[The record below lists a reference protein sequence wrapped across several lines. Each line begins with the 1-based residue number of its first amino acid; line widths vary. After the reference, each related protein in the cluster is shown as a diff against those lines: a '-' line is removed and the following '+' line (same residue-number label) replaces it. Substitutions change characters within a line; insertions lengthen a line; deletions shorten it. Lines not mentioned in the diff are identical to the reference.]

1 MTSSFT
7 HSSFAC
13 QVVEAFNQALNQG
26 DLEEMARL
34 LTPDTVFE
42 NTYPVPN
49 GRRYEGLEQV
59 CAFWEDFFRSSSQ
72 AHFEIEE
79 LFGSDVR
86 AVMRWRYT
94 WENPVG
100 GSGHMRGV
108 DVYRVR
114 DGRIAE
120 KLSYVKG

>member
-1 MTSSFT
+1 MPSSET
-7 HSSFAC
+7 HLSSAC
-13 QVVEAFNQALNQG
+13 QIVEAFNQALNLG

-34 LTPDTVFE
+34 LTSDTVFE
-42 NTYPVPN
+42 NTYPAPD
-49 GRRYEGLEQV
+49 GTRYEGLKQV
-59 CAFWEDFFRSSSQ
+59 CTFWEDFFRNSNQ

-79 LFGSDVR
+79 LFGSDDR
-86 AVMRWRYT
+86 TVMRWRYA
-94 WENPVG
+94 WENPGG
-100 GSGHMRGV
+100 GSDHIRGM